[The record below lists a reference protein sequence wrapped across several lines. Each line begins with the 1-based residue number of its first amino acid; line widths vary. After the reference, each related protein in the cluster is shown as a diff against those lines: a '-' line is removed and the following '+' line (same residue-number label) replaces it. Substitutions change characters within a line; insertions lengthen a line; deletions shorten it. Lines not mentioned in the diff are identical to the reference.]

1 MPATSSPI
9 SVRRSTP
16 REPAVNFAAF
26 EHLVQRMTTEV
37 PSNYLMG
44 VVAVD
49 VSPRTLPH
57 PVRGEIYTLGEC
69 VPLPMEGE
77 GPDTVQS
84 RVVLYHGSF
93 VALARFDPD
102 FDWEREAW
110 ETLTHELRH
119 HVEWRARTEDLEA
132 FDRAAEQ
139 NFARLDGE
147 PFDPLFFLDG
157 DAPVDG
163 VHQVDDDWFL
173 DTLWRAVPIE
183 VPFIWHGRWYRVQV
197 PTGTTLPAYLLVD
210 GVEEP
215 PPGDLVLVLRRRPR
229 VTDLFR
235 TVTLS
240 QASVIA
246 EPIEGDA

>member
-1 MPATSSPI
+1 MPATSSRI
-9 SVRRSTP
+9 SARPSTP
-16 REPAVNFAAF
+16 REAAVKLAAF
-26 EHLVQRMTTEV
+26 EALIQRMAADVPSHYFDGVTEV
-37 PSNYLMG
+37 M
-44 VVAVD
+44 

-69 VPLPMEGE
+69 IPLPLDGE
-77 GPDTVQS
+77 GPDAVQS

-93 VALARFDPD
+93 AAIARLDPD

-119 HVEWRARTEDLEA
+119 HVEWRARTDDLEA

-147 PFDPLFFLDG
+147 PFDPHFYLDG
-157 DAPVDG
+157 DAPVEG
-163 VHQVDDDWFL
+163 VYQVDDDWFL
-173 DTLWRAVPIE
+173 DTLWRAAPTE
-183 VPFIWHGRWYRVQV
+183 VPFVWHGRRYRVPV
-197 PTGTTLPAYLLVD
+197 PAGTTLPAYLLVD
-210 GVEEP
+210 GVAEP

-240 QASVIA
+240 QASVRA
-246 EPIEGDA
+246 EPIEGD

>member
-9 SVRRSTP
+9 SVRLSTP
-16 REPAVNFAAF
+16 REAAVTYAEF
-26 EHLVQRMTTEV
+26 EQLIHRMTTEV
-37 PSNYLMG
+37 PRDYFDG
-44 VVAVD
+44 VTEVT
-49 VSPRTLPH
+49 VSPCTVPH

-69 VPLPMEGE
+69 IPLPFEGD
-77 GPDTVQS
+77 GPDAVQS

-93 VALARFDPD
+93 AAVAHLDPD
-102 FDWEREAW
+102 FDWEGEAW

-119 HVEWRARTEDLEA
+119 HVEWRARTDDLEA

-139 NFARLDGE
+139 NFARHAGE
-147 PFDPLFFLDG
+147 PFDPLFYLDG

-163 VHQVDDDWFL
+163 VHQIDDDWFL
-173 DTLWRAVPIE
+173 DTFWRAVPSE
-183 VPFIWHGRWYRVQV
+183 VSFVWHGRDYRVAV
-197 PTGTTLPAYLLVD
+197 PEGTTLPAYLLVD
-210 GVEEP
+210 GVAEP

-240 QASVIA
+240 QAGVVA
-246 EPIEGDA
+246 EPIEGDG